1 MADKIHCIRKTLRLM
16 PQEAEMLAKKAGES
30 GMCEADYLRLLISQ
44 KPNDYPEVRKL
55 LKELINEVNRI
66 GININQIV
74 FNNNAGLYSKED
86 KTQLVAYMRKL
97 NKKVNEAVVQIGISK
112 ILNMKDCGGHFHGK
126 HLKRALDYVMNPDKT
141 QDGRLVGA
149 INCQVDTAFEQMKE
163 TKRNFGKIDKR
174 QGYHIILSFKENEV
188 NPDTAFEITQK
199 FVEEYLGKS
208 YEAVFVVHDNTAHVH
223 SHIVFN
229 SVSFVDGKK
238 YRYEK
243 GDWAKYIQPITNR
256 LCQEYGLSIIDVDD
270 EKKERQHESYKEWSE
285 YREGNFVWSDMIKR
299 DLDACILQAKDYEE
313 FLELLSEKGYQIKQ
327 GKHLAIKPQGMTRFR
342 RCKSLGD
349 MYCEEALRDRI
360 VKEDIAFYKSKQD
373 IPKVSIVKCRVK
385 RYRRAGLSG
394 LQKKHYAKL
403 YRVGKLKKRPYSQV
417 WKYRED
423 IRKMHKLQEQY
434 LFLARHNIHS
444 AEELVG
450 TIASLT
456 DKKKETS
463 AEKSRIYKARER
475 SRELF
480 TAADEMENLKPAEQS
495 YRLGDTFFEDEH
507 RKWVALEQELQAQ
520 GYSLEEVQALRRH
533 YKEEYSEVC
542 AKEKVVFRELNTGKA
557 ILNSM
562 IPDSISDGR
571 KTEYNREI
579 IRDRK
584 EQPVR

>member
-1 MADKIHCIRKTLRLM
+1 MLTIH
-16 PQEAEMLAKKAGES
+16 
-30 GMCEADYLRLLISQ
+30 
-44 KPNDYPEVRKL
+44 
-55 LKELINEVNRI
+55 
-66 GININQIV
+66 
-74 FNNNAGLYSKED
+74 
-86 KTQLVAYMRKL
+86 
-97 NKKVNEAVVQIGISK
+97 
-112 ILNMKDCGGHFHGK
+112 
-126 HLKRALDYVMNPDKT
+126 
-141 QDGRLVGA
+141 
-149 INCQVDTAFEQMKE
+149 
-163 TKRNFGKIDKR
+163 
-174 QGYHIILSFKENEV
+174 
-188 NPDTAFEITQK
+188 
-199 FVEEYLGKS
+199 
-208 YEAVFVVHDNTAHVH
+208 
-223 SHIVFN
+223 
-229 SVSFVDGKK
+229 
-238 YRYEK
+238 
-243 GDWAKYIQPITNR
+243 
-256 LCQEYGLSIIDVDD
+256 
-270 EKKERQHESYKEWSE
+270 
-285 YREGNFVWSDMIKR
+285 
-299 DLDACILQAKDYEE
+299 
-313 FLELLSEKGYQIKQ
+313 
-327 GKHLAIKPQGMTRFR
+327 
-342 RCKSLGD
+342 
-349 MYCEEALRDRI
+349 EEAIRDRI

-475 SRELF
+475 SMELF

-495 YRLGDTFFEDEH
+495 YRLGDIFFEDEH

-542 AKEKVVFRELNTGKA
+542 AREKVVCRELNTGKA

>member
-1 MADKIHCIRKTLRLM
+1 M
-16 PQEAEMLAKKAGES
+16 
-30 GMCEADYLRLLISQ
+30 
-44 KPNDYPEVRKL
+44 
-55 LKELINEVNRI
+55 
-66 GININQIV
+66 
-74 FNNNAGLYSKED
+74 
-86 KTQLVAYMRKL
+86 
-97 NKKVNEAVVQIGISK
+97 
-112 ILNMKDCGGHFHGK
+112 
-126 HLKRALDYVMNPDKT
+126 
-141 QDGRLVGA
+141 
-149 INCQVDTAFEQMKE
+149 
-163 TKRNFGKIDKR
+163 
-174 QGYHIILSFKENEV
+174 
-188 NPDTAFEITQK
+188 
-199 FVEEYLGKS
+199 
-208 YEAVFVVHDNTAHVH
+208 
-223 SHIVFN
+223 
-229 SVSFVDGKK
+229 
-238 YRYEK
+238 
-243 GDWAKYIQPITNR
+243 
-256 LCQEYGLSIIDVDD
+256 DD

-349 MYCEEALRDRI
+349 MYCEEAIRDRI

>member
-1 MADKIHCIRKTLRLM
+1 MAK
-16 PQEAEMLAKKAGES
+16 
-30 GMCEADYLRLLISQ
+30 Y
-44 KPNDYPEVRKL
+44 RKL
-55 LKELINEVNRI
+55 GRTSAQRKALLRNQVTAVINNGKIVTTEAKAKEVQKIVDGLIALAVKEKDNFETVKVTTKVARKDKD
-66 GININQIV
+66 GKRVKQIV
-74 FNNNAGLYSKED
+74 D
-86 KTQLVAYMRKL
+86 
-97 NKKVNEAVVQIGISK
+97 
-112 ILNMKDCGGHFHGK
+112 
-126 HLKRALDYVMNPDKT
+126 
-141 QDGRLVGA
+141 
-149 INCQVDTAFEQMKE
+149 KE
-163 TKRNFGKIDKR
+163 TGKVLAESHRDK
-174 QGYHIILSFKENEV
+174 
-188 NPDTAFEITQK
+188 
-199 FVEEYLGKS
+199 
-208 YEAVFVVHDNTAHVH
+208 
-223 SHIVFN
+223 
-229 SVSFVDGKK
+229 DGKLVK
-238 YRYEK
+238 IENGVTVTVY
-243 GDWAKYIQPITNR
+243 
-256 LCQEYGLSIIDVDD
+256 D
-270 EKKERQHESYKEWSE
+270 E
-285 YREGNFVWSDMIKR
+285 
-299 DLDACILQAKDYEE
+299 
-313 FLELLSEKGYQIKQ
+313 
-327 GKHLAIKPQGMTRFR
+327 
-342 RCKSLGD
+342 
-349 MYCEEALRDRI
+349 
-360 VKEDIAFYKSKQD
+360 
-373 IPKVSIVKCRVK
+373 VSIVKCRVK